1 MAEVLLIDPSLFTP
15 AYDSYLVSGLKQA
28 GCRVDWL
35 GSKDIWGMLK
45 GYPEQPREYFY
56 RATNKM
62 FGTSRSP
69 FRQGFKL
76 ADHIRGMASLSSYVK
91 IENTKILHFQWSAV
105 PGVDHYYWSYYKK
118 QGYRLVYTVHNLL
131 PHKRG
136 SNDHKKYLRLY
147 RLADKLIVHCRETR
161 AGLVENF
168 GIDAGKIETIAM
180 TALPLPATD
189 GPTGIVVKEQLGL
202 ASNRIALCFGFI
214 EEYKGFDLA
223 IEALAAAVDRIP
235 KDIVLVIAG
244 RDDAG
249 WARRLNDLIAEKN
262 LQKRVVLKL
271 GFMEQDYLKALVE
284 ASDVC
289 LFPYRRISQ
298 SGALLTAMAEGR
310 AVAGFDV
317 GGISEVIENGK
328 NGIVVPAGDYRALGQ
343 ALVQMFEDPGT
354 CRTMGRASLELVA
367 NKYSFITAGQATHK
381 VYRSLFT

>member
-1 MAEVLLIDPSLFTP
+1 MTDVLLIDPSLFTP
-15 AYDSYLVSGLKQA
+15 AYDSYLVAGIKRS

-35 GSKDIWGMLK
+35 GSNDIWGMLK

-56 RATNKM
+56 RATNKL
-62 FGTSRSP
+62 FKTSRSP

-76 ADHIRGMASLSSYVK
+76 AEHANGMSGLSSYARK
-91 IENTKILHFQWSAV
+91 EKAQILHFQWSAV
-105 PGVDHYYWSYYKK
+105 PEIDHYYWSFYKK
-118 QGYRLVYTVHNLL
+118 QGYRLIYTVHNLL

-147 RLADKLIVHCRETR
+147 SLADKLIVHCPETKQ
-161 AGLVENF
+161 GLINDF
-168 GIDAGKIETIAM
+168 GIGADKIETIAM
-180 TALPLPATD
+180 PALPIPATG
-189 GPTGIVVKEQLGL
+189 GPTGAGIKQQLGL

-223 IEALAAAVDRIP
+223 IAALASAVDKIP
-235 KDIVLVIAG
+235 RDVVLVIAG

-249 WARRLNDLIAEKN
+249 WAGRLNDLIREKK

-271 GFMEQDYLKALVE
+271 GFMDQGYLKALIE
-284 ASDVC
+284 ASGVC
-289 LFPYRRISQ
+289 LFPYRKISQ

>member
-1 MAEVLLIDPSLFTP
+1 MTDVLLIDPSLFTP
-15 AYDSYLVSGLKQA
+15 AYDSYLVSGIKET

-76 ADHIRGMASLSSYVK
+76 ADHISGMTSLSSYAK
-91 IENTKILHFQWSAV
+91 KENAQILHFQWSAV
-105 PGVDHYYWSYYKK
+105 PEVDHYYWSFYKK
-118 QGYRLVYTVHNLL
+118 QGYRLVYTVHNLW
-131 PHKRG
+131 PHKQGR
-136 SNDHKKYLRLY
+136 NDHKKYLRLY
-147 RLADKLIVHCRETR
+147 RLADQLIVHCRETSN
-161 AGLVENF
+161 GLAEKF
-168 GIDAGKIETIAM
+168 GIDEGKIQTIAM
-180 TALPLPATD
+180 PALPLPATG
-189 GPTGIVVKEQLGL
+189 GPSGTVIKEQLGL

-223 IEALAAAVDRIP
+223 IEALASAANKIP
-235 KDIVLVIAG
+235 KDVVLVIAG

-249 WARRLNDLIAEKN
+249 WTRRLNGLIAEKN

-271 GFMEQDYLKALVE
+271 GFMEQAYLKALIE
-284 ASDVC
+284 ASGVC

-310 AVAGFDV
+310 AVVGFDV

-328 NGIVVPAGDYRALGQ
+328 NGIVVPSGDVKALGETMV
-343 ALVQMFEDPGT
+343 ALFSSDEKIWE
-354 CRTMGRASLELVA
+354 MGKASLELVA
-367 NKYSFITAGQATHK
+367 NKYSFIATGQATHK
-381 VYRSLFT
+381 VYQSMLT